1 MSKAAHNVNR
11 RPSVEIARDYVELDF
26 KAVIDADRL
35 KSMTPEERKAAEL
48 AAKRAA
54 RKQLSPKCWHALR
67 IALCVIVVLV
77 LVCSTVVT
85 WWNVSTSAADAKDIT
100 VRQFVVDKGSSSM
113 SVATALQR
121 AGFIRNAIAFCI
133 YVKLYGGNVQAG
145 THMLSPSFTLAK
157 IAQTLASSTGTE
169 INIQI
174 PPGLTLDKLKDNFKK
189 YDYTEQDVTAAFSK
203 KYDNPIL
210 ADLPNDASLEGYLYP
225 DTYRVRAG
233 DKLDVVI
240 NKALNQFYKV
250 AKSNGILEGFKK
262 HGLNI
267 HKGITLA
274 SIVTKEVKDPS
285 DQKKVAGVFYNR
297 LTQGYNLG
305 SDVTFKYAY
314 AQGLCST
321 NSSKCDSVYNT
332 RINKGLPPGPIA
344 NPSLSA
350 LKAVANPDSMAAMYF
365 VAGDDGKTY
374 FSDTLDQH
382 NKAIA
387 AHCTELCK

>member
-203 KYDNPIL
+203 KYNNPVL
-210 ADLPNDASLEGYLYP
+210 ADLPKGASLEGYLYP

-250 AKSNGILEGFKK
+250 AKSNGILDGFKK

-297 LTQGYNLG
+297 LTQGYSLG

-314 AQGLCST
+314 AQGLCNT
-321 NSSKCDSVYNT
+321 NSPKCDSVYNT

-350 LKAVANPDSMAAMYF
+350 LKAVANPDSMTAMYF

>member
-1 MSKAAHNVNR
+1 MSKSVSKIKR
-11 RPSVEIARDYVELDF
+11 RPSVEIAREYVELDF
-26 KAVIDADRL
+26 KAVIDAERL
-35 KSMTPEERKAAEL
+35 KAMSPEERKAMAIK
-48 AAKRAA
+48 AKQAL
-54 RKQLSPKCWHALR
+54 RKKLSPKYWHMLR
-67 IALCVIVVLV
+67 VAFCVAVVLV
-77 LVCSTVVT
+77 MICSTSVM
-85 WWNVSTSAADAKDIT
+85 WWNSSTAAADVKDST
-100 VRQFVVDKGSSSM
+100 VRQFVVDKGASSM

-133 YVKLYGGNVQAG
+133 YVKLYGGSVQAG

-157 IAQTLASSTGTE
+157 IAQTLSSSNGTE
-169 INIQI
+169 ISIQI

-189 YDYTEQDVTAAFSK
+189 YDYTEQDVTAAFNK
-203 KYDNPIL
+203 KYKNPIL
-210 ADLPNDASLEGYLYP
+210 ADLPAGATLEGYLYP

-250 AKSNGILEGFKK
+250 AKSNGILDGFKK
-262 HGLNI
+262 HKLNI

-274 SIVTKEVKDPS
+274 SIVTKEVKNPS

-297 LTQGYNLG
+297 LNQGYSLG

-314 AQGLCST
+314 SQGLCDSNT
-321 NSSKCDSVYNT
+321 SKCDSAYNT

-350 LKAVANPDSMAAMYF
+350 LKAVANPTNMTAMYF

>member
-77 LVCSTVVT
+77 MVCSTVT
-85 WWNVSTSAADAKDIT
+85 MWWNVSTSAADAKDIT
-100 VRQFVVDKGSSSM
+100 VRQFVVDKGASSM

-203 KYDNPIL
+203 KYNNPIL
-210 ADLPNDASLEGYLYP
+210 ADLPKGASLEGYLYP

-262 HGLNI
+262 HRLNI

-350 LKAVANPDSMAAMYF
+350 LRAVANPDSMTAMYF

>member
-35 KSMTPEERKAAEL
+35 KSMTPGERKAAEL

-85 WWNVSTSAADAKDIT
+85 WWNVSTSAADAKDVT

-210 ADLPNDASLEGYLYP
+210 ADLPKDASLEGYLYP

-350 LKAVANPDSMAAMYF
+350 LKAVANPDSMTAMYF

>member
-35 KSMTPEERKAAEL
+35 KSMTPEERKVAEL

>member
-100 VRQFVVDKGSSSM
+100 VRQFVVDKGASSM

-210 ADLPNDASLEGYLYP
+210 ADLPKDASLEGYLYP

-350 LKAVANPDSMAAMYF
+350 LKAVANPDSMTAMYF

>member
-11 RPSVEIARDYVELDF
+11 RPSVEIVRDYVELDF

-210 ADLPNDASLEGYLYP
+210 ADLPKDASLEGYLYP

-350 LKAVANPDSMAAMYF
+350 LKAVANPDSMTAMYF

>member
-100 VRQFVVDKGSSSM
+100 VRQFVVDKGASSM

-203 KYDNPIL
+203 KYNNPVL
-210 ADLPNDASLEGYLYP
+210 ADLPKGASLEGYLYP

-250 AKSNGILEGFKK
+250 AKSNGILDGFKK

-297 LTQGYNLG
+297 LTQGYSLG

-314 AQGLCST
+314 AQGLCNT
-321 NSSKCDSVYNT
+321 NSPKCDSVYNT

-350 LKAVANPDSMAAMYF
+350 LKAVANPDSMTAMYF

>member
-1 MSKAAHNVNR
+1 MSKSVSKIKR
-11 RPSVEIARDYVELDF
+11 RPSVEIAREYVELDF
-26 KAVIDADRL
+26 KAVIDAERL
-35 KSMTPEERKAAEL
+35 KAMSPEERKAMAIK
-48 AAKRAA
+48 AKQAL
-54 RKQLSPKCWHALR
+54 RKKLSPKYWHMLR
-67 IALCVIVVLV
+67 VAFCVTVVLV
-77 LVCSTVVT
+77 MICSTSVM
-85 WWNVSTSAADAKDIT
+85 WWNSSTAAADVKDST
-100 VRQFVVDKGSSSM
+100 VRQFVVDKGASSM

-133 YVKLYGGNVQAG
+133 YVKLYGGSVQAG

-157 IAQTLASSTGTE
+157 IAQTLSSSNGTE
-169 INIQI
+169 ISIQI

-189 YDYTEQDVTAAFSK
+189 YDYTEQDVTAAFNK
-203 KYDNPIL
+203 KYKNPIL
-210 ADLPNDASLEGYLYP
+210 ADLPAGATLEGYLYP

-250 AKSNGILEGFKK
+250 AKSNGILDGFKK
-262 HGLNI
+262 HKLNI

-274 SIVTKEVKDPS
+274 SIVTKEVKNPS

-297 LTQGYNLG
+297 LNQGYSLG

-314 AQGLCST
+314 SQGLCDSNT
-321 NSSKCDSVYNT
+321 SKCDSVYNT

-350 LKAVANPDSMAAMYF
+350 LKAVANPTNMTAMYF

>member
-210 ADLPNDASLEGYLYP
+210 ADLPKDASLEGYLYP

-250 AKSNGILEGFKK
+250 AKSNGILEGLKK

-350 LKAVANPDSMAAMYF
+350 LKAVANPDSMTAMYF

>member
-1 MSKAAHNVNR
+1 MSKSVSKIKR
-11 RPSVEIARDYVELDF
+11 RPSVEIAREYVELDF
-26 KAVIDADRL
+26 KAVIDAERL
-35 KSMTPEERKAAEL
+35 KAMSPEERKAMAIK
-48 AAKRAA
+48 AKQAL
-54 RKQLSPKCWHALR
+54 RKKLSPKYWHMLR
-67 IALCVIVVLV
+67 VAFCVTVVLV
-77 LVCSTVVT
+77 MICSTSVM
-85 WWNVSTSAADAKDIT
+85 WWNSSTAAADLKDST
-100 VRQFVVDKGSSSM
+100 VRQFVVDKGASSM

-133 YVKLYGGNVQAG
+133 YVKLYGGSVQAG

-157 IAQTLASSTGTE
+157 IAQTLSSSNGTE
-169 INIQI
+169 ISIQI

-189 YDYTEQDVTAAFSK
+189 YDYTEQDVTAAFNK
-203 KYDNPIL
+203 KYKNPIL
-210 ADLPNDASLEGYLYP
+210 ADLPAGATLEGYLYP

-250 AKSNGILEGFKK
+250 AKSNGILDGFKK
-262 HGLNI
+262 HKLNI

-274 SIVTKEVKDPS
+274 SIVAKEVKNPS

-297 LTQGYNLG
+297 LNQGYSLG

-314 AQGLCST
+314 SQGLCDSNT
-321 NSSKCDSVYNT
+321 SKCDSVYNT

-350 LKAVANPDSMAAMYF
+350 LKAVANPTNMTAMYF

>member
-1 MSKAAHNVNR
+1 MSKVAHNVNR

-100 VRQFVVDKGSSSM
+100 VRQFVVDKGASSM

-203 KYDNPIL
+203 KYNNPVL
-210 ADLPNDASLEGYLYP
+210 ADLPKGASLEGYLYP

-250 AKSNGILEGFKK
+250 AESNGILDGFKK

-297 LTQGYNLG
+297 LTQGYSLG

-314 AQGLCST
+314 AQGLCNT
-321 NSSKCDSVYNT
+321 NSPKCDSVYNT

-350 LKAVANPDSMAAMYF
+350 LKAVANPDSMTAMYF

>member
-35 KSMTPEERKAAEL
+35 KSMTPEERKVAEL

-157 IAQTLASSTGTE
+157 IAQTLVSSTGTE

>member
-35 KSMTPEERKAAEL
+35 KSMTPGERKAAEL

-85 WWNVSTSAADAKDIT
+85 WWNVSTSAADAKDVT

-203 KYDNPIL
+203 KYNNPVL
-210 ADLPNDASLEGYLYP
+210 ADLPKGASLEGYLYP

-250 AKSNGILEGFKK
+250 AKSNGILDGFKK

-297 LTQGYNLG
+297 LTQGYSLG

-314 AQGLCST
+314 AQGLCNT
-321 NSSKCDSVYNT
+321 NSPKCDSVYNT

-350 LKAVANPDSMAAMYF
+350 LKAVANPDSMTAMYF

>member
-77 LVCSTVVT
+77 MVCGTVTT

-203 KYDNPIL
+203 KYNNPIL
-210 ADLPNDASLEGYLYP
+210 ADLPKGASLEGYLYP

-262 HGLNI
+262 HRLNI

-350 LKAVANPDSMAAMYF
+350 LRAVANPDSMTAMYF

>member
-35 KSMTPEERKAAEL
+35 KSMTPEERKTAEL

-210 ADLPNDASLEGYLYP
+210 ADLPKDASLEGYLYP

-350 LKAVANPDSMAAMYF
+350 LKAVANPDSMTAMYF

>member
-1 MSKAAHNVNR
+1 MSKSVSKIKR
-11 RPSVEIARDYVELDF
+11 RPSVEIAREYVELDF
-26 KAVIDADRL
+26 KAVIDAERL
-35 KSMTPEERKAAEL
+35 KAMSPEERKAMAIK
-48 AAKRAA
+48 AKQAL
-54 RKQLSPKCWHALR
+54 RKKLSPKYWHMLR
-67 IALCVIVVLV
+67 VAFCVTVVLV
-77 LVCSTVVT
+77 MICSTSVM
-85 WWNVSTSAADAKDIT
+85 WWNSSTAAADLKDST
-100 VRQFVVDKGSSSM
+100 VRQFVVDKGASSM

-133 YVKLYGGNVQAG
+133 YVKLYGGSVQAG

-157 IAQTLASSTGTE
+157 IAQTLSSSNGTE
-169 INIQI
+169 ISIQI

-189 YDYTEQDVTAAFSK
+189 YDYTEQDVTAAFNK
-203 KYDNPIL
+203 KYKNPIL
-210 ADLPNDASLEGYLYP
+210 ADLPAGATLEGYLYP

-250 AKSNGILEGFKK
+250 AKSNGILDGFKK
-262 HGLNI
+262 HKLNI

-274 SIVTKEVKDPS
+274 SIVTKEVKNPS

-297 LTQGYNLG
+297 LNQGYSLG

-314 AQGLCST
+314 SQGLCDSNT
-321 NSSKCDSVYNT
+321 SKCDSVYNT

-350 LKAVANPDSMAAMYF
+350 LKAVANPTNMTAMYF

>member
-1 MSKAAHNVNR
+1 MSKRVSKIKR
-11 RPSVEIARDYVELDF
+11 RPSVEIAREYVELDF
-26 KAVIDADRL
+26 KAVIDAERL
-35 KSMTPEERKAAEL
+35 KAMSPEERKAMAIK
-48 AAKRAA
+48 AKQAL
-54 RKQLSPKCWHALR
+54 RKKLSPKYWHMLR
-67 IALCVIVVLV
+67 VAFCVAVVLV
-77 LVCSTVVT
+77 MICSTSVM
-85 WWNVSTSAADAKDIT
+85 WWNSSTAAADVKDST
-100 VRQFVVDKGSSSM
+100 VRQFVVDKGASSM

-133 YVKLYGGNVQAG
+133 YVKLYGGSVQAG

-157 IAQTLASSTGTE
+157 IAQTLSSSNGTE
-169 INIQI
+169 ISIQI

-189 YDYTEQDVTAAFSK
+189 YDYTEQDVTAAFNK
-203 KYDNPIL
+203 KYKNPIL
-210 ADLPNDASLEGYLYP
+210 ADLPAGATLEGYLYP

-250 AKSNGILEGFKK
+250 AKSNGILDGFKK
-262 HGLNI
+262 HKLNI

-274 SIVTKEVKDPS
+274 SIVTKEVKNPS

-297 LTQGYNLG
+297 LNQGYSLG

-314 AQGLCST
+314 SQGLCDSNT
-321 NSSKCDSVYNT
+321 SKCDSVYNT

-350 LKAVANPDSMAAMYF
+350 LKAVANPTNMTAMYF

>member
-1 MSKAAHNVNR
+1 MSKAAYNVNR

-210 ADLPNDASLEGYLYP
+210 ADLPKDASLEGYLYP

-350 LKAVANPDSMAAMYF
+350 LKAVANPDSMTAMYF

>member
-85 WWNVSTSAADAKDIT
+85 WWNVSTSAADAKDVT

-210 ADLPNDASLEGYLYP
+210 ADLPKDASLEGYLYP

-350 LKAVANPDSMAAMYF
+350 LKAVANPDSMTAMYF

>member
-210 ADLPNDASLEGYLYP
+210 ADLPKDASLEGYLYP

-350 LKAVANPDSMAAMYF
+350 LKAVANPDSMTAMYF

>member
-1 MSKAAHNVNR
+1 MSKVAHNVNR

-100 VRQFVVDKGSSSM
+100 VRQFVVDKGASSM

-203 KYDNPIL
+203 KYNNPVL
-210 ADLPNDASLEGYLYP
+210 ACLLY
-225 DTYRVRAG
+225 T
-233 DKLDVVI
+233 
-240 NKALNQFYKV
+240 
-250 AKSNGILEGFKK
+250 S
-262 HGLNI
+262 
-267 HKGITLA
+267 
-274 SIVTKEVKDPS
+274 PS
-285 DQKKVAGVFYNR
+285 PR
-297 LTQGYNLG
+297 
-305 SDVTFKYAY
+305 
-314 AQGLCST
+314 
-321 NSSKCDSVYNT
+321 DS
-332 RINKGLPPGPIA
+332 
-344 NPSLSA
+344 
-350 LKAVANPDSMAAMYF
+350 
-365 VAGDDGKTY
+365 
-374 FSDTLDQH
+374 
-382 NKAIA
+382 
-387 AHCTELCK
+387 

>member
-1 MSKAAHNVNR
+1 MSKSVSKIKR
-11 RPSVEIARDYVELDF
+11 RPSVEIAREYVELDF
-26 KAVIDADRL
+26 KAVIDAERL
-35 KSMTPEERKAAEL
+35 KAMSPEERKAMAIK
-48 AAKRAA
+48 AKQAL
-54 RKQLSPKCWHALR
+54 RKKLSPKYWHMLR
-67 IALCVIVVLV
+67 VAFCVAVVLV
-77 LVCSTVVT
+77 MICSTSVM
-85 WWNVSTSAADAKDIT
+85 WWNSSTAAADVKDST
-100 VRQFVVDKGSSSM
+100 VRQFVVDKGASSM

-133 YVKLYGGNVQAG
+133 YVKLYGGSVQAG

-157 IAQTLASSTGTE
+157 IAQTLSSSNGTE
-169 INIQI
+169 ISIQI

-189 YDYTEQDVTAAFSK
+189 YDYTEQDVTAAFNK
-203 KYDNPIL
+203 KYKNPIL
-210 ADLPNDASLEGYLYP
+210 ADLPAGATLEGYLYP

-250 AKSNGILEGFKK
+250 AKSNGILDGFKK
-262 HGLNI
+262 HKLNI

-274 SIVTKEVKDPS
+274 SIVTKEVKNPS

-297 LTQGYNLG
+297 LNQGYSLG

-314 AQGLCST
+314 SQGLCDSNT
-321 NSSKCDSVYNT
+321 SKCDSVYNT

-350 LKAVANPDSMAAMYF
+350 LKAVANPTNMTAMYF

>member
-54 RKQLSPKCWHALR
+54 RKRLNPKCWRALR
-67 IALCVIVVLV
+67 IALCAIVVLV
-77 LVCSTVVT
+77 MVCGTVTT

-210 ADLPNDASLEGYLYP
+210 ADLPKIASLEGYLYP

-274 SIVTKEVKDPS
+274 SIVTKEVKSPS

-297 LTQGYNLG
+297 LIQGYNLG

-314 AQGLCST
+314 AQGLCNT
-321 NSSKCDSVYNT
+321 NSPKCDSAYNT

-350 LKAVANPDSMAAMYF
+350 LKAVANPDSMTAMYF

>member
-100 VRQFVVDKGSSSM
+100 VRQFVVDKGASSM

-210 ADLPNDASLEGYLYP
+210 ADLPKGASLEGYLYP

-314 AQGLCST
+314 AQGLCNT

-332 RINKGLPPGPIA
+332 RINKGLPLGPIA

-350 LKAVANPDSMAAMYF
+350 LKAVANPDSMTAMYF

>member
-1 MSKAAHNVNR
+1 MSKATHNVNR

-67 IALCVIVVLV
+67 IALCVVVVLV

-210 ADLPNDASLEGYLYP
+210 ADLPKDASLEGYLYP

-350 LKAVANPDSMAAMYF
+350 LKAVANPDSMTAMYF

>member
-189 YDYTEQDVTAAFSK
+189 YDYTEQDVTAAFRK

-210 ADLPNDASLEGYLYP
+210 ADLPKGASLEGYLYP

-240 NKALNQFYKV
+240 NKALTQFYKV
-250 AKSNGILEGFKK
+250 AKSNGILDGFKK

-314 AQGLCST
+314 AQGLCNT

-350 LKAVANPDSMAAMYF
+350 LKAVANPDSMTAMYF

>member
-1 MSKAAHNVNR
+1 MSKAVHNVNR

-26 KAVIDADRL
+26 KAVIDADHL

-48 AAKRAA
+48 AAKRAV
-54 RKQLSPKCWHALR
+54 RKQLNPKYWRALR
-67 IALCVIVVLV
+67 ITLCVIVVLV
-77 LVCSTVVT
+77 MVCGTMVA
-85 WWNVSTSAADAKDIT
+85 WWNASTSAADAKDIT

-210 ADLPNDASLEGYLYP
+210 ADLPKGASLEGYLYP

-250 AKSNGILEGFKK
+250 VKSNGVLDGFKK

-274 SIVTKEVKDPS
+274 SIVTKEVKSPS

-314 AQGLCST
+314 AQGLCNT

-350 LKAVANPDSMAAMYF
+350 LKAVANPDSVTAMYF

>member
-54 RKQLSPKCWHALR
+54 RKQLSPKYWHALR

-210 ADLPNDASLEGYLYP
+210 ADLPKDASLEGYLYP

-350 LKAVANPDSMAAMYF
+350 LKAVANPDSMTAMYF

>member
-1 MSKAAHNVNR
+1 MSKVAHNVNR

-100 VRQFVVDKGSSSM
+100 VRQFVVDKGASSM

-203 KYDNPIL
+203 KYNNPVL
-210 ADLPNDASLEGYLYP
+210 ADLPKGASLEGYLYP

-250 AKSNGILEGFKK
+250 AKSNGILDGFKK

-297 LTQGYNLG
+297 LTQGYSLG

-314 AQGLCST
+314 AQGLCNT
-321 NSSKCDSVYNT
+321 NSPKCDSVYNT

-350 LKAVANPDSMAAMYF
+350 LKAVANPDSMTAMYF

>member
-210 ADLPNDASLEGYLYP
+210 ADLPKDASLEGYLYP

>member
-85 WWNVSTSAADAKDIT
+85 WWDVSTSAADAKDIT

-210 ADLPNDASLEGYLYP
+210 ADLPKDASLEGYLYP

-350 LKAVANPDSMAAMYF
+350 LKAVANPDSMTAMYF

>member
-203 KYDNPIL
+203 KYNNPIL
-210 ADLPNDASLEGYLYP
+210 ADLPKGASLEGYLYP

-262 HGLNI
+262 HRLNI

-350 LKAVANPDSMAAMYF
+350 LRAVANPDSMTAMYF

>member
-100 VRQFVVDKGSSSM
+100 VRQFVVDKGASSM

-210 ADLPNDASLEGYLYP
+210 ADLPKGASLEGYLYP

-314 AQGLCST
+314 AQGLCNT

-350 LKAVANPDSMAAMYF
+350 LKAVANPDSMTAMYF

>member
-48 AAKRAA
+48 AAKRAE

-210 ADLPNDASLEGYLYP
+210 ADLPKDASLEGYLYP

-350 LKAVANPDSMAAMYF
+350 LKAVANPDSMTAMYF

>member
-210 ADLPNDASLEGYLYP
+210 ADLPKDASLEGYLYP

-297 LTQGYNLG
+297 LTQGYSLG

-314 AQGLCST
+314 AQGLCNT
-321 NSSKCDSVYNT
+321 NSPKCDSVYNT

-350 LKAVANPDSMAAMYF
+350 LKAVANPDSMTAMYF